1 VKTALKGLVRTGS
14 SQAFAVRYAAAV
26 VTVGLASLGT
36 LAARPWMGPSISL
49 FFFPAI
55 VFTAMYGGYGP
66 ALLATVLST
75 MSLAFFFVQPY
86 NSFDIGPD
94 DAIRLTVFA
103 GVAIVT
109 ASVGAARKRAEDAQ
123 RRALEELQSALDTLR
138 KVSGWPVFADASLG
152 GGARKV
158 LEHAANVV
166 GSARAVAV
174 WEVDEEPWVYVA
186 LSAGPSD
193 TVVRHPPT
201 RLTPVVPEM
210 LDGATLLCT
219 EPLGENSAITVSL
232 GGAIGVWHGMPVD
245 REILDYLLGTGFASA
260 PFRVEHLQGRAFF
273 SGLAAV
279 TPELIPLVEV
289 VAREVGNSLEQLY
302 LHDRLQ
308 QIAIRED
315 RVRVARDLHDGVL
328 QSLTGIR
335 FQLQAFA
342 GEPEATSSISDRL
355 LAVERAIA
363 IEQRELRLFIEDL
376 KPAARRT
383 GLDGPVAQSLE
394 ELRTRLGAEW
404 KTPIVVRVTPADMSL
419 SAPIERAV
427 RMMVHE
433 AIVNALKHA
442 HPSRVSV
449 DVQADGPDTLRIV
462 VSDDGRGFPFKGRR
476 GSAELTAANA
486 GPVSLTERVDSLSGT
501 LAIESLP
508 TGSRIEITVPV
519 TIQHS

>member
-1 VKTALKGLVRTGS
+1 MKGLVRTRS
-14 SQAFAVRYAAAV
+14 SPSTAARYAAAV

-36 LAARPWMGPSISL
+36 LAAHSWMGPSVSV
-49 FFFPAI
+49 FFFPAV

-75 MSLAFFFVQPY
+75 GTLAFFFVQPY
-86 NSFDIGPD
+86 NSFDIGAD
-94 DAIRLTVFA
+94 DAIRLMTFA

-109 ASVGAARKRAEDAQ
+109 ASVSAARRRAEDAQ
-123 RRALEELQSALDTLR
+123 RRAFDELQTMLTTLR
-138 KVSGWPVFADASLG
+138 KVSGWPVFADASLA

-166 GSARAVAV
+166 GAVRAVSV
-174 WEVDEEPWVYVA
+174 WEAEEEPWVYVA

-193 TVVRHPPT
+193 TVARHPPT

-210 LDGATLLCT
+210 LDGATLLCS
-219 EPLGENSAITVSL
+219 EPLGESSAVTVSL
-232 GGAIGVWHGMPVD
+232 GGAVGVWHGMPVD
-245 REILDYLLGTGFASA
+245 RELLDCLVGTGFASA
-260 PFRVEHLQGRAFF
+260 PFRVEHLKGRTFF

-279 TPELIPLVEV
+279 SPELIPLVEV
-289 VAREVGNSLEQLY
+289 VAHEVGNSLEQLY

-335 FQLQAFA
+335 FQLQAVA
-342 GEPEATSSISDRL
+342 GEPDAPSSISDRL

-376 KPAARRT
+376 KPVPRHAWR
-383 GLDGPVAQSLE
+383 DGQVAQNLE
-394 ELRTRLGAEW
+394 ELRSRLGAEW

-419 SAPIERAV
+419 PAPIEKAV
-427 RMMVHE
+427 RLMVHE
-433 AIVNALKHA
+433 ADLTCRSSSDHSLLENGASRLVN
-442 HPSRVSV
+442 
-449 DVQADGPDTLRIV
+449 
-462 VSDDGRGFPFKGRR
+462 
-476 GSAELTAANA
+476 
-486 GPVSLTERVDSLSGT
+486 
-501 LAIESLP
+501 
-508 TGSRIEITVPV
+508 
-519 TIQHS
+519 

>member
-1 VKTALKGLVRTGS
+1 VA
-14 SQAFAVRYAAAV
+14 
-26 VTVGLASLGT
+26 TVGLASLAT
-36 LAARPWMGPSISL
+36 LAARSWLGPSVSI
-49 FFFPAI
+49 FFFPAVI
-55 VFTAMYGGYGP
+55 LTAMYGGYGP
-66 ALLATVLST
+66 ALVATVLST
-75 MSLAFFFVQPY
+75 VSLAFFFVQPY
-86 NSFDIGPD
+86 NSFDIGAD

-103 GVAIVT
+103 AVSMVT
-109 ASVGAARKRAEDAQ
+109 ASVSAARRRAEDAQ
-123 RRALEELQSALDTLR
+123 RSTLDELRSALNTLR
-138 KVSGWPVFADASLG
+138 KVSGWPVFADASLA

-166 GSARAVAV
+166 GSVRAVAV
-174 WEVDEEPWVYVA
+174 WEADEEPWVYVVV
-186 LSAGPSD
+186 SAGPSD
-193 TVVRHPPT
+193 TVIKHPPT

-210 LDGATLLCT
+210 LDGATLLCS
-219 EPLGENSAITVSL
+219 EPLGENSAVTVSL
-232 GGAIGVWHGMPVD
+232 GGAIGTWHGMPVD
-245 REILDYLLGTGFASA
+245 REIREYLIGTGFASA
-260 PFRVEHLQGRAFF
+260 PFRVEHLKGRTFF

-289 VAREVGNSLEQLY
+289 VSREVGNSLEQLY

-342 GEPEATSSISDRL
+342 GEPEAPSSISDRL

-383 GLDGPVAQSLE
+383 GLDGPVAQNLE

-404 KTPIVVRVTPADMSL
+404 KTPIVVRVTPANMAL
-419 SAPIERAV
+419 SAPIEKAV
-427 RMMVHE
+427 RLMVHE

-442 HPSRVSV
+442 QPSRVSV
-449 DVQADGPDTLRIV
+449 DVQADGPGTLRIV

-476 GSAELTAANA
+476 GGAELTATNA
-486 GPVSLTERVDSLSGT
+486 GPVSLTERVDSLAGT

-508 TGSRIEITVPV
+508 TGSRIEITVPA
-519 TIQHS
+519 TIQHV